1 MNLWLRVLWVY
12 LRAFFGKRLEVLQT
26 SIVRLR
32 VFPNDLD
39 SYGHVNNG
47 RYLTLMDLG
56 RLDLIIRTGMGR
68 AARQNRW
75 SPLVGSVQIEYR
87 KSLRPFQPFE
97 VHTRVIGWDKKWFYM
112 EQLFWCGKK
121 QMARAI
127 VKGLFRG
134 PRHSVSPLHV
144 LQMIGGPEES
154 PMLPEELVKSKIN
167 LF

>member
-12 LRAFFGKRLEVLQT
+12 LGAFFGKRLEVLQT
-26 SIVRLR
+26 STVRLM

-39 SYGHVNNG
+39 SYGHMNNG

-56 RLDLIIRTGMGR
+56 RLDLIVRTGMGR
-68 AARQNRW
+68 VARQNQW
-75 SPLVGSVQIEYR
+75 NPLVGSVQIEYR
-87 KSLRPFQPFE
+87 KSLRPFQSFE

-134 PRHSVSPLHV
+134 SRHGVSPLHV
-144 LQMIGGPEES
+144 LRMVGGPEES
-154 PMLPEELVKSKIN
+154 PILPEELATSKIN